1 MYLRILVIY
10 LLYLTI
16 YYCMETTNL
25 QKFEKRTENTIRLLE
40 FLEAKNG
47 KGDELW
53 KILHGLIEPTI
64 KEPGN
69 IAYVPHRSI
78 DNPEFFMFDEI
89 WEDQNAIE
97 EHFKQ
102 PHMQNLEERISQMLE
117 KPLELRTYYEIKL

>member
-1 MYLRILVIY
+1 
-10 LLYLTI
+10 
-16 YYCMETTNL
+16 METTNL
-25 QKFEKRTENTIRLLE
+25 QKFENRTENTIRLLA

-64 KEPGN
+64 QEPGN
-69 IAYVPHRSI
+69 IAYVPHRST

-102 PHMQNLEERISQMLE
+102 PHMPNLEERINPMLE
-117 KPLELRTYYEIKL
+117 KPIELRTYYEIKL